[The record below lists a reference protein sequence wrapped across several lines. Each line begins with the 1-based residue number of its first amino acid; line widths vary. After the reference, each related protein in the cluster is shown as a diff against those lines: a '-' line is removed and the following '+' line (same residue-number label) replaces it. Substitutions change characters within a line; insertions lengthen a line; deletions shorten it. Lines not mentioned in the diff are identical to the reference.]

1 MLVTTQDCL
10 ENHEILE
17 TYGVIMGNTVRARH
31 VGSDFVASLRN
42 LIGGEARGY
51 TDLLTDSRNEALDRL
66 VKSAESLGAN
76 AIVTLRFTT
85 SHIISGMTEILAY
98 GTAVKVKK

>member
-10 ENHEILE
+10 DNYHVVE
-17 TYGVIMGNTVRARH
+17 TYGVVMGNTVRARH
-31 VGSDFVASLRN
+31 VGSDFVAGLRN
-42 LIGGEARGY
+42 LVGGEARGY

-66 VKSAESLGAN
+66 IKSAESLGAN